1 MSLNSNSIRGI
12 FFVSNYI
19 NFSFDAYFKVNG
31 NDIWIYVNNTMIF
44 CRISNEIAN
53 VLSIIYTSHSI
64 LNTIIDIDMSLIDSL
79 NFVLIRDILKLILM
93 LIQGFYY
100 YKFRC

>member
-19 NFSFDAYFKVNG
+19 NFSFDIDFDVND

-44 CRISNEIAN
+44 CGISNEIAN
-53 VLSIIYTSHSI
+53 ALSIIYTSHSI

-79 NFVLIRDILKLILM
+79 NFVLIQDILELILM
-93 LIQGFYY
+93 LI
-100 YKFRC
+100 

>member
-19 NFSFDAYFKVNG
+19 NFSFDACFEVND
-31 NDIWIYVNNTMIF
+31 NDIWIYVNDTMIF

-53 VLSIIYTSHSI
+53 ALNILYTSHSI
-64 LNTIIDIDMSLIDSL
+64 LNTIIDIDMLLIDSL
-79 NFVLIRDILKLILM
+79 NFVLIQDILELILM
-93 LIQGFYY
+93 LI
-100 YKFRC
+100 

>member
-19 NFSFDAYFKVNG
+19 NFSFDACFEVNS

-44 CRISNEIAN
+44 CGISNEIAN
-53 VLSIIYTSHSI
+53 ALSILYTSHSI
-64 LNTIIDIDMSLIDSL
+64 LNIIIGIDMSLIDSL
-79 NFVLIRDILKLILM
+79 NFVLIRDILELILM

-100 YKFRC
+100 CKFRR

>member
-19 NFSFDAYFKVNG
+19 NFSFDACFEVNG

-44 CRISNEIAN
+44 CGISNEIAN

-64 LNTIIDIDMSLIDSL
+64 LNTIIDIDMTLINILYFKLIL
-79 NFVLIRDILKLILM
+79 NILKLILT
-93 LIQGFYY
+93 LI
-100 YKFRC
+100 

>member
-19 NFSFDAYFKVNG
+19 NFLFDACFEVNS

-44 CRISNEIAN
+44 CGISNEIAN
-53 VLSIIYTSHSI
+53 ALSIIYTSYSI
-64 LNTIIDIDMSLIDSL
+64 LNIIIGIDMSLIDSL
-79 NFVLIRDILKLILM
+79 NFALIRDILELILM
-93 LIQGFYY
+93 LI
-100 YKFRC
+100 

>member
-19 NFSFDAYFKVNG
+19 NFSFYACFEVND

-44 CRISNEIAN
+44 CGISNEITN
-53 VLSIIYTSHSI
+53 VLSILYTSHSI

-79 NFVLIRDILKLILM
+79 NFALIQDILELILM
-93 LIQGFYY
+93 LI
-100 YKFRC
+100 

>member
-19 NFSFDAYFKVNG
+19 NFSFDIDFDVNI
-31 NDIWIYVNNTMIF
+31 NDIRIYVNDTMIF
-44 CRISNEIAN
+44 CEISNEIAN
-53 VLSIIYTSHSI
+53 ALSILYTLHFI

-79 NFVLIRDILKLILM
+79 NFVLIRDILELILM
-93 LIQGFYY
+93 LI
-100 YKFRC
+100 